1 MVVFSGYS
9 SFLHWNIVES
19 RVKHHNTD
27 TIKFVYSDSVS
38 RLPTSRKVW
47 GREGRI
53 SDRTDADQ
61 SSQEV
66 REGQISEEDQN
77 RKQLIS
83 ALFGGIA
90 SGKVKVTSCSGTYV

>member
-1 MVVFSGYS
+1 MYRLLNSLNY
-9 SFLHWNIVES
+9 NC
-19 RVKHHNTD
+19 
-27 TIKFVYSDSVS
+27 SDSVS

-53 SDRTDADQ
+53 TDKTYADQ
-61 SSQEV
+61 GSTEV

-90 SGKVKVTSCSGTYV
+90 SRKVKVTCGAGTYV

>member
-1 MVVFSGYS
+1 MYRLLNSLNY
-9 SFLHWNIVES
+9 NC
-19 RVKHHNTD
+19 
-27 TIKFVYSDSVS
+27 SDSVS

-53 SDRTDADQ
+53 TDKTDADQ
-61 SSQEV
+61 GSTEV

-90 SGKVKVTSCSGTYV
+90 SRKVKVY

>member
-1 MVVFSGYS
+1 MYRLLNSLNY
-9 SFLHWNIVES
+9 NC
-19 RVKHHNTD
+19 
-27 TIKFVYSDSVS
+27 SDSVS

-47 GREGRI
+47 GRKGRI
-53 SDRTDADQ
+53 TDKTDADQ
-61 SSQEV
+61 GSTEV

-90 SGKVKVTSCSGTYV
+90 SRKVKVTCDAGTYV

>member
-1 MVVFSGYS
+1 MYRLLNSLNY
-9 SFLHWNIVES
+9 NC
-19 RVKHHNTD
+19 
-27 TIKFVYSDSVS
+27 SDSVS

-53 SDRTDADQ
+53 TDKTDADQ
-61 SSQEV
+61 GSTEV

-90 SGKVKVTSCSGTYV
+90 SRKVKVTCVAGTYV

>member
-1 MVVFSGYS
+1 MYRLLNSLNY
-9 SFLHWNIVES
+9 NC
-19 RVKHHNTD
+19 
-27 TIKFVYSDSVS
+27 SDSVS

-53 SDRTDADQ
+53 TDKTDADQ
-61 SSQEV
+61 GSTEV

-90 SGKVKVTSCSGTYV
+90 SRKVKVTCGAGTYV

>member
-1 MVVFSGYS
+1 MYRLLNSLNY
-9 SFLHWNIVES
+9 NC
-19 RVKHHNTD
+19 
-27 TIKFVYSDSVS
+27 SDSVS

-53 SDRTDADQ
+53 TDKTDADQ
-61 SSQEV
+61 GSTEV

-77 RKQLIS
+77 KKQLIS

-90 SGKVKVTSCSGTYV
+90 SRKVKVTCGAGTYV

>member
-1 MVVFSGYS
+1 MYRLLNSLNY
-9 SFLHWNIVES
+9 NC
-19 RVKHHNTD
+19 
-27 TIKFVYSDSVS
+27 SDSVS

-53 SDRTDADQ
+53 TDKTDADQ
-61 SSQEV
+61 GSTEV
-66 REGQISEEDQN
+66 REGQISEEEDQN

-90 SGKVKVTSCSGTYV
+90 SRKVKVTCGAGTYV